1 MRANKLS
8 LSFAINTLP
17 IIETYNNYKEELK
30 MKKIVVKLLNIV
42 TVLVLAPF
50 TIGGMVATAC
60 FELYK
65 GIWKIIVGK

>member
-1 MRANKLS
+1 MMRKTVA
-8 LSFAINTLP
+8 
-17 IIETYNNYKEELK
+17 
-30 MKKIVVKLLNIV
+30 KLLTIV